1 MLRGIEGER
10 VSALPSGWY
19 FPLSSQQL
27 RLTGGVGVEGDR
39 GRGVSALPSGWYFPL
54 SSQQLRG
61 MMLIVS
67 SDLAAVRLSSIKQ
80 IIRQVR
86 SLVGPGTDST

>member
-1 MLRGIEGER
+1 MLRGIERER

-27 RLTGGVGVEGDR
+27 R
-39 GRGVSALPSGWYFPL
+39 GR
-54 SSQQLRG
+54 
-61 MMLIVS
+61 MLIVS